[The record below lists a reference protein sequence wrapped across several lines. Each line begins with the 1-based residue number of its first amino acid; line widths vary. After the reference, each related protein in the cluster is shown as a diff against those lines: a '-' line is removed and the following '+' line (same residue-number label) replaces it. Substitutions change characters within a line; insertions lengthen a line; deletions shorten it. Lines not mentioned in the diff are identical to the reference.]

1 MRIEPFVSEKISMK
15 MRLMIVDDHSGMRTA
30 IKALIAAPGD
40 IVIECA
46 SGDEALEAL
55 TDFRPDCVTVDVNMP
70 GRCAFETMRAIRK
83 AHPGARIVC
92 VTSHD
97 QVDFRRAA
105 FEAGA
110 AGYVAKDDLSDL
122 YLLVATKR
130 LIVRTSQN

>member
-1 MRIEPFVSEKISMK
+1 MIYMK
-15 MRLMIVDDHSGMRTA
+15 MRLMIVDDHAGMRST

-40 IVIECA
+40 IVLECA
-46 SGDEALEAL
+46 SGDEALEAI
-55 TDFRPDCVTVDVNMP
+55 TGFQPDCVTMDVNMP
-70 GRCAFETMRAIRK
+70 GRCAFETMKAIRK
-83 AHPGARIVC
+83 AHPGARVVC

-97 QVDFRRAA
+97 QDDFRRAA

-110 AGYVAKDDLSDL
+110 AGYVAKDNLADL